1 MAQKSLYDV
10 LLVDQNAT
18 LDEIKLAF
26 KRRALQVHPDKGG
39 SKEEFH
45 LVYQA
50 LETLGDP
57 AARQKYDHSL
67 AASKTGPAPHAS
79 HPSHAPYPKEKKRKR
94 EEKPAH
100 PATSC
105 KAKPEAK
112 QKMPQKKSTT
122 SAGKAPSKPPRA
134 TATPAE
140 PQTEQTKLL
149 MKIRDL
155 LKQLPRD
162 ARNDVIT
169 NQFSQKQRVLLER
182 FMVDNANTSSG
193 TKCHSEAEALAPA
206 PTSKSNATNQ
216 AGFEIE
222 AVSKATSQS
231 TADSSHGSNSLAL
244 AATSCSVAMAKS
256 TEKKKS
262 KKRLRSTLGAVCNE
276 PHGVA
281 ASVTMQASNAH
292 LLASEAA
299 ERSARPYPKGM
310 EETKGHAGCYPL
322 KTLALLNSEIA
333 DSKCKP
339 HMARAKRPAKVR
351 ARKKGINTKTRSCT
365 GGVMRNR
372 GSSSSY
378 FARICFDSFVMR
390 TGRFDLKT
398 ALDYLVILTSV
409 KQEMQNQAGRGTFVE
424 RLQAALAFCAAEHGR
439 NLADLKLGFQ
449 VFQHAG
455 CFIGSPLIS
464 PVVRS
469 PEVFGKMRSVL
480 APFREYAKRI
490 GPKGV
495 YTLCSPVHLED
506 AWEQFQLAA
515 AEVWKIAGVDSTVFL
530 QKIRSLYEAQAPFRS
545 ASLQR
550 WEREHMA
557 KEDKRYKNR
566 QTAIKSL
573 ERWERRQMA
582 RQDKNKHRPKKL
594 RERNPTGCLQR
605 WERRQ
610 MAMQDKNKHR
620 PQKLRERNP
629 TGCLERWERRQMA
642 MQDKNKHRPKK
653 LRERNPT
660 GHLQRWERRQM
671 ACEDKNEHRPKRLRQ
686 KLQFCESSL
695 SGQLTALRKLI
706 GRWRRMLKREA
717 KVVDKER
724 QKVLRQ
730 RKAQQKKDQ
739 EERKRAEVLKQKR
752 LRAEERSRREWVRK
766 RMQSD
771 LTMDDI
777 LGPKSELLLGLLEPL
792 LSGRLPEHP
801 LWWPIYG
808 PRIEAFRASQRQL
821 VEGNLEQLRAL
832 QRRPNT
838 EKRDVASF
846 NPEHQSNLIALRR
859 VARAAARPTLKV
871 ED

>member
-57 AARQKYDHSL
+57 AARQKYDQSL
-67 AASKTGPAPHAS
+67 ATTKTGPAPHAS
-79 HPSHAPYPKEKKRKR
+79 HAPHPKEKRRKR
-94 EEKPAH
+94 EGEHAQ

-105 KAKPEAK
+105 KAKAK
-112 QKMPQKKSTT
+112 TKPQKTPGKKSTT
-122 SAGKAPSKPPRA
+122 FAGKAPSKPPRA
-134 TATPAE
+134 TTATATPAE
-140 PQTEQTKLL
+140 PQSKQTKLL

-169 NQFSQKQRVLLER
+169 NQFSQKQRVILER

-193 TKCHSEAEALAPA
+193 AKCHSKAKALAPA
-206 PTSKSNATNQ
+206 ATSKSNATHQ

-231 TADSSHGSNSLAL
+231 TADSSYGSPSVAL
-244 AATSCSVAMAKS
+244 PTTNCSVAMAKS
-256 TEKKKS
+256 TEKRKS
-262 KKRLRSTLGAVCNE
+262 KKRVRSSHDAICNE

-281 ASVTMQASNAH
+281 TSVTMQASDAQ

-299 ERSARPYPKGM
+299 GTSARPHPKGM
-310 EETKGHAGCYPL
+310 EETKRHASCYAL
-322 KTLALLNSEIA
+322 RTLAVPNSEIA
-333 DSKCKP
+333 DSKYKP
-339 HMARAKRPAKVR
+339 YMARAKRPAKVQ
-351 ARKKGINTKTRSCT
+351 ARKKGIKTKTRSCT

-378 FARICFDSFVMR
+378 CARICFDSFAMR

-409 KQEMQNQAGRGTFVE
+409 KQKIQNQAGGGTFVE
-424 RLQAALAFCAAEHGR
+424 RLQAALALCATDHGQ

-469 PEVFGKMRSVL
+469 LEVFGKMRSVL
-480 APFREYAKRI
+480 EPFREYAKRI

-495 YTLCSPVHLED
+495 YTLCSPVHLEN
-506 AWEQFQLAA
+506 AWERFQLAV
-515 AEVWKIAGVDSTVFL
+515 AEVWKIAGADSKAIL
-530 QKIRSLYEAQAPFRS
+530 RKIRSLYEAQASFRS

-557 KEDKRYKNR
+557 KEDKKYKNR
-566 QTAIKSL
+566 HQPQEKIAIT
-573 ERWERRQMA
+573 WERRQMA

-594 RERNPTGCLQR
+594 RERNPTGRLER

-629 TGCLERWERRQMA
+629 TGRLERWERRQMA

-660 GHLQRWERRQM
+660 GPFKHWERRQM
-671 ACEDKNEHRPKRLRQ
+671 AMEDKNEHRPKKLRQ
-686 KLQFCESSL
+686 KLQFCESNL
-695 SGQLTALRKLI
+695 SRQLTALRKLI
-706 GRWRRMLKREA
+706 VRWGHMLKREA
-717 KVVDKER
+717 KLVEKER
-724 QKVLRQ
+724 QRILRQ
-730 RKAQQKKDQ
+730 RKAQQKKVQ
-739 EERKRAEVLKQKR
+739 EERKQVEVLKQKR
-752 LRAEERSRREWVRK
+752 QREEERSRREWIRK
-766 RMQSD
+766 RMRTD

-777 LGPKSELLLGLLEPL
+777 LGQNSV
-792 LSGRLPEHP
+792 R
-801 LWWPIYG
+801 
-808 PRIEAFRASQRQL
+808 
-821 VEGNLEQLRAL
+821 N
-832 QRRPNT
+832 
-838 EKRDVASF
+838 
-846 NPEHQSNLIALRR
+846 HQ
-859 VARAAARPTLKV
+859 
-871 ED
+871 